1 MVAKISAKFMSI
13 SKQLLKDKP
22 DFKSK
27 LEKVMGRVAD
37 TIVKDKYVD
46 EDGVKFSES
55 EKKDENEEGN

>member
-1 MVAKISAKFMSI
+1 MAAKISAKFMSI
-13 SKQLLKDKP
+13 SKQLLKDDP

-46 EDGVKFSES
+46 DDGVNFSES